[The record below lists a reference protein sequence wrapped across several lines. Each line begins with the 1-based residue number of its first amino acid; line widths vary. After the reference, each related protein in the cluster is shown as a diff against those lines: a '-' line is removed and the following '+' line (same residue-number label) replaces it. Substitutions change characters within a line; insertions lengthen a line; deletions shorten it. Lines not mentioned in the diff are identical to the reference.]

1 MLEFTASMC
10 YKSSTGKQRLE
21 AGREGGVHSY
31 WATKMK
37 ADIILVWYL
46 DTRSQ
51 LQVLEKPKVV

>member
-1 MLEFTASMC
+1 MC